1 MKRLDDSHFYKLSL
15 KKKIEFIKKF
25 SELNREDLEILK
37 SYQKLPDFFDIEN
50 NIGPF
55 KIATNFFVEGKEY
68 LVPMETEEPSVV
80 AAASRGAKLIKEGG
94 GFRGRYLGNQMIGQ
108 IQLLGV
114 RDFRKSKKK
123 ILENKKKILNAANQ
137 TNRFL
142 LRIGGGANDIAVKKR
157 GRFLVLYLFVD
168 TKDAMGA
175 NIINTMVERIS
186 PLLAEYTHA
195 TVGLRIISNFAPKR
209 IVSVWARVSINSLEL
224 NGFPGEK
231 VAEGILSAQKLAELD
246 IYRAVTHNKGVMNG
260 IDAVALATGNDT
272 RAIEAAVH
280 SFAARR
286 GKYQPIAR
294 WKREKEYL
302 RGEIKTPLPIATV
315 GGATSTKKA
324 KLALKILGVKNAQE
338 LGIVAG
344 AVGLAN
350 NLAALSVLATEG
362 IQRGHMKIH
371 REFVKKTGQRR
382 SGQS

>member
-1 MKRLDDSHFYKLSL
+1 MKTDDSHFYKLPL
-15 KKKIEFIKKF
+15 KEKIEFIKRF
-25 SELNREDLEILK
+25 SGLNKEDLEILK
-37 SYQKLPDFFDIEN
+37 RYQELPDFFDIEN

-55 KIATNFFVEGKEY
+55 KIATNFFVEGREY

-80 AAASRGAKLIKEGG
+80 AAASRGAKLVKESG

-108 IQLLGV
+108 IQLLGIK
-114 RDFRKSKKK
+114 DFRRSKKR
-123 ILENKKKILNAANQ
+123 ILENKKKILDTANQ

-142 LRIGGGANDIAVKKR
+142 LRIGGGARDIVVKKR

-175 NIINTMVERIS
+175 NIINTMVEKIS
-186 PLLAEYTHA
+186 PLLTKYTRA
-195 TVGLRIISNFAPKR
+195 RVGLRIISNFAPKK
-209 IVSVWARVSINSLEL
+209 IVSVWARVSINLLEL
-224 NGFPGEK
+224 NGFSGEE

-280 SFAARR
+280 SFAARK
-286 GKYQPIAR
+286 GKYQPITC

-302 RGEIKTPLPIATV
+302 RGEIRTPLPIAIV

-338 LGIVAG
+338 LGIVTG

-371 REFVKKTGQRR
+371 KEFVRKTRQLRN
-382 SGQS
+382 GQS

>member
-1 MKRLDDSHFYKLSL
+1 MEDNGQGSCSFKSQRRPQATCLLSGQKGNMKRLDDSHFYKLSL

-55 KIATNFFVEGKEY
+55 KIATNFFIEGKEY

-175 NIINTMVERIS
+175 NIINTMVEKIS
-186 PLLAEYTHA
+186 PLLTKYTHA
-195 TVGLRIISNFAPKR
+195 RIGLR
-209 IVSVWARVSINSLEL
+209 
-224 NGFPGEK
+224 
-231 VAEGILSAQKLAELD
+231 
-246 IYRAVTHNKGVMNG
+246 
-260 IDAVALATGNDT
+260 
-272 RAIEAAVH
+272 
-280 SFAARR
+280 
-286 GKYQPIAR
+286 
-294 WKREKEYL
+294 
-302 RGEIKTPLPIATV
+302 
-315 GGATSTKKA
+315 
-324 KLALKILGVKNAQE
+324 
-338 LGIVAG
+338 
-344 AVGLAN
+344 
-350 NLAALSVLATEG
+350 
-362 IQRGHMKIH
+362 
-371 REFVKKTGQRR
+371 
-382 SGQS
+382 

>member
-1 MKRLDDSHFYKLSL
+1 MKKPDDSHFYKLSL

-25 SELNREDLEILK
+25 SGLNREDLEILK
-37 SYQKLPDFFDIEN
+37 RYQELPDFFDIEN

-55 KIATNFFVEGKEY
+55 KIATNFFIEGKEY

-94 GFRGRYLGNQMIGQ
+94 GFRGRYLDNQMIGQ
-108 IQLLGV
+108 IQILGV
-114 RDFRKSKKK
+114 KDFREGKKK
-123 ILENKKKILNAANQ
+123 ILENRKEILNAANQ

-142 LRIGGGANDIAVKKR
+142 LRIGGGAKDIAVKKR

-175 NIINTMVERIS
+175 NIINTMIEKIS
-186 PLLAEYTHA
+186 PLLTKYTHA
-195 TVGLRIISNFAPKR
+195 KVGLRIISNFAPKR
-209 IVSVWARVSINSLEL
+209 VVSVWARVSIDSLEL
-224 NGFPGEK
+224 NGFSGEE
-231 VAEGILSAQKLAELD
+231 VAQGILSAQKLAELD

-286 GKYQPIAR
+286 GRYQPITH
-294 WKREKEYL
+294 WKREKEHL
-302 RGEIKTPLPIATV
+302 RGQIRTPLPIATV

-324 KLALKILGVKNAQE
+324 KLALKILGVKDAQE

-371 REFVKKTGQRR
+371 KEFVKKTNQPRT
-382 SGQS
+382 GQS

>member
-1 MKRLDDSHFYKLSL
+1 MKGPDNSHFYKLPL
-15 KKKIEFIKKF
+15 KKKIEFVKKF
-25 SELNREDLEILK
+25 SGLNRGDIEVLK
-37 SYQKLPDFFDIEN
+37 RYQRLPDFFDIEN

-55 KIATNFFVEGKEY
+55 KIATNFFVGGKEY

-94 GFRGRYLGNQMIGQ
+94 GFRGRYLDSQMIGQ

-114 RDFRKSKKK
+114 RDFRSGKKK
-123 ILENKKKILNAANQ
+123 ILENKKKILDAANQ
-137 TNRFL
+137 TNRLL
-142 LRIGGGANDIAVKKR
+142 LRIGGGAKDIAVKKR

-175 NIINTMVERIS
+175 NIINTMAERIS
-186 PLLAEYTHA
+186 PLLAKYAHA
-195 TVGLRIISNFAPKR
+195 RIGLRIISNFAPKK
-209 IVSVWARVSINSLEL
+209 IVSVWARVSIDSLGV
-224 NGFPGEK
+224 NGFSGGE

-260 IDAVALATGNDT
+260 VDAVALATGNDT

-280 SFAARR
+280 SFAARS
-286 GKYQPIAR
+286 GKYRPITH
-294 WKREKEYL
+294 WKREKGYL
-302 RGEIKTPLPIATV
+302 KGKIKIPLPIATV

-338 LGIVAG
+338 LGLVAG

-362 IQRGHMKIH
+362 IQKGHMKIH
-371 REFVKKTGQRR
+371 KEFVKKT
-382 SGQS
+382 S